1 MPVVLRYGK
10 IRFLFYSD
18 DHLPIHIH
26 AIYGNSE
33 ASCKIVVSDLA
44 ISNNK
49 GFSRK
54 DLTILKK
61 IVKTNEDLITEA
73 WNEFFKR

>member
-54 DLTILKK
+54 DLNVLKK
-61 IVKTNEDLITEA
+61 MKI
-73 WNEFFKR
+73 